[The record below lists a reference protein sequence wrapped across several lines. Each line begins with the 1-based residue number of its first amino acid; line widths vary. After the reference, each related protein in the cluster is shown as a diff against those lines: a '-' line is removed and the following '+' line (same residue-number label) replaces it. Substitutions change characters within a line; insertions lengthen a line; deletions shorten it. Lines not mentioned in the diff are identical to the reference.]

1 VIDVFPFGAEI
12 AMVSAAKKI
21 RIAPRERRSD
31 KMGEII
37 PSRKRHHSD
46 YHKVEDDIEFLID
59 VKRPKLCSTDSSE
72 DRSSPD
78 ILMQIKDIDLDS
90 NKKPNKEE
98 LKVKNMVVNDSKTV
112 SAKKAEKV
120 SEDTREMN
128 RRSPNGFLLP
138 DPLPKGEVLTDTIKQ
153 QWVLGKAIGVGG
165 FGELYLASYRS
176 PDGKSSP
183 EKFVVKVKII
193 R

>member
-1 VIDVFPFGAEI
+1 
-12 AMVSAAKKI
+12 
-21 RIAPRERRSD
+21 
-31 KMGEII
+31 MGEII

-98 LKVKNMVVNDSKTV
+98 LNVKKMEVDDSKTV
-112 SAKKAEKV
+112 PAKKVEKV
-120 SEDTREMN
+120 SEDNREMN

-138 DPLPKGEVLTDTIKQ
+138 DPLPKGEVLTDTIKQVMFTAYKKVNSILIPQ